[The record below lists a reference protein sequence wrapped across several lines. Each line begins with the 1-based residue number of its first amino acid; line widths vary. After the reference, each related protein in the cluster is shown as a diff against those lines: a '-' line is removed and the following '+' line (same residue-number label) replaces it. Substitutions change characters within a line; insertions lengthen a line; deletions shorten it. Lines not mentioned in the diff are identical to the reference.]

1 MTRIMKNNKGATMVE
16 ILISILILGILLTVT
31 FFSLN
36 SFRKAQA
43 LAASEGDMISVLEK
57 AHENTLASI
66 NSTNYGVHFTSTQM
80 TLFTGSTYASGTSTN
95 VVTTFDS
102 NVTLSGITLT
112 GGGADVIFD
121 RLVGTT
127 SDYGTLVV
135 SVAGN
140 NSQAKTIT
148 ITKTGL
154 VSGT

>member
-1 MTRIMKNNKGATMVE
+1 MVE

>member
-1 MTRIMKNNKGATMVE
+1 MVE

-102 NVTLSGITLT
+102 NVTLT